1 VNIVT
6 QENGYGLCHVQ
17 KKMRFHPEKILTL
30 VLRNDIPSDVWEL
43 IFKENPTHGSKYKRK
58 KLLTMDI

>member
-1 VNIVT
+1 MP
-6 QENGYGLCHVQ
+6 YA
-17 KKMRFHPEKILTL
+17 FEKYLL
-30 VLRNDIPSDVWEL
+30 VLRNNVWEL